1 MRQFFFFFKFVC
13 LIYLPKNVFITL
25 PSLLR
30 LSRFFLRSPTS
41 FESLVL
47 FFFLPPLMRFSHP
60 VAKSVEPQ
68 LSDHSPLSHRSLPTS
83 SSCYCGQS
91 SSLVLPATA
100 PFPVLE
106 GKTEQCRGME
116 RGMGLGEGQKKESG
130 RESER
135 EHICQN
141 SSKTL
146 GEAEKAAGSC
156 S

>member
-1 MRQFFFFFKFVC
+1 MK
-13 LIYLPKNVFITL
+13 VF
-25 PSLLR
+25 SQE
-30 LSRFFLRSPTS
+30 SNRFQLA
-41 FESLVL
+41 LAL
-47 FFFLPPLMRFSHP
+47 FPPPPPLMWFFLIQRP
-60 VAKSVEPQ
+60 KSVEPQ
-68 LSDHSPLSHRSLPTS
+68 LSDRSPPSHRSLPTS

-106 GKTEQCRGME
+106 VGGGRGKRGME
-116 RGMGLGEGQKKESG
+116 RGMGLMARKKKRG
-130 RESER
+130 RGAEM

-146 GEAEKAAGSC
+146 GEAVEAAGSC